1 VYKNAAPQL
10 AHRATCYFFFP
21 TETTTWCA
29 GAQVPSSKKTRIFN
43 PSRAA
48 FILYRPQAE
57 SEKDVLSYNEEA
69 WRILSLSLADRQGET
84 DLSAELRS
92 LCCKWK
98 QLLEEGSKEN
108 PITDF
113 TVFFQSKRRRYAV
126 RGAVL
131 SDPLSS
137 QQNPS
142 QYLFILERTS
152 PEKMNL
158 SMIFRNLNLAPREQE
173 IVRLLLAGSSNK
185 EIADSLGI
193 SLNTVKGYMKLL
205 SRKLGVNNRAGII
218 AAVLA
223 AK

>member
-1 VYKNAAPQL
+1 MS
-10 AHRATCYFFFP
+10 HRT
-21 TETTTWCA
+21 
-29 GAQVPSSKKTRIFN
+29 GFN

-48 FILYRPQAE
+48 FILYRPHAG
-57 SEKDVLSYNEEA
+57 SEQDVLSYNEEA
-69 WRILSLSLADRQGET
+69 WRILSLSLADRQEE
-84 DLSAELRS
+84 AEFSVEILS
-92 LCCKWK
+92 LCRMWK

-108 PITDF
+108 PVTDF
-113 TVFFQSKRRRYAV
+113 IDFLQSKRRRYAV

-131 SDPLSS
+131 SDPVSS
-137 QQNPS
+137 RQNPS
-142 QYLFILERTS
+142 QYLFILERAS

-158 SMIFRNLNLAPREQE
+158 SMIFRNLSLAPREQE
-173 IVRLLLAGSSNK
+173 IVRLLISGASNK